1 VDAKDLAYKD
11 YMDGMKY
18 QDIANKYG
26 VSINTVKSWKQRND
40 WNRKKSAPDAPA
52 EKGRTQKKK
61 GAHKKG
67 RVGAP
72 YGNKNAVGNKG
83 GAAPA
88 GNLNAVKHGAY
99 QTIYAD
105 YLPEAEKE
113 VYEQMP
119 GDADLEAEIR
129 LLRLKIARL
138 LNRQEDFFYDMWGNK
153 HDKEV
158 SEEDREAGILA
169 CIKQLEKI
177 VRTQDQIQKGALAVE
192 EQKARIAK
200 LKAETK
206 RIAEDKGN
214 VDKTIHVTLSSEV
227 EQYAD

>member
-1 VDAKDLAYKD
+1 MLPRPRSPNRDKAFAIWQESGGNLLLK
-11 YMDGMKY
+11 
-18 QDIANKYG
+18 DIAAQLD
-26 VSINTVKSWKQRND
+26 VSESQVRKWKNQDEWEQVGKVTLPNTNSNVTKH
-40 WNRKKSAPDAPA
+40 
-52 EKGRTQKKK
+52 KGGQ
-61 GAHKKG
+61 
-67 RVGAP
+67 P
-72 YGNKNAVGNKG
+72 GNQNAVGNDG
-83 GAAPA
+83 GAPL
-88 GNLNAVKHGAY
+88 GNINAIKHGAY
-99 QTIYAD
+99 QTIYAA
-105 YLPEAEKE
+105 YLPEDEKAI
-113 VYEQMP
+113 YEGLP
-119 GDADLEAEIR
+119 GETDLEAEIR
-129 LLRLKIARL
+129 LLRLKITRL

>member
-1 VDAKDLAYKD
+1 MDAKDLAYKD

-26 VSINTVKSWKQRND
+26 VSINTVKSWKQRNG

-105 YLPEAEKE
+105 YLPDDERQ

-129 LLRLKIARL
+129 LLRLKITRL
-138 LNRQEDFFYDMWGNK
+138 LNRQESFFYDMFGNR
-153 HDKEV
+153 HDKQI
-158 SEEDREAGILA
+158 SDEDREAGILA
-169 CIKQLEKI
+169 CTKQLEKL
-177 VRTQDQIQKGALAVE
+177 VRTQDIIRRKGLSEE
-192 EQKARIAK
+192 EQRARIAK
-200 LKAETK
+200 LQAETDRLK
-206 RIAEDKGN
+206 ADKGE
-214 VDKTIHVTLSSEV
+214 DGGDIIFTGEDDLE
-227 EQYAD
+227 

>member
-1 VDAKDLAYKD
+1 MDAKDLAYKD
-11 YMDGMKY
+11 YMDGMRY

-26 VSINTVKSWKQRND
+26 VSINTVKSWKQRNG
-40 WNRKKSAPDAPA
+40 WNRKKAAPDAQT

-99 QTIYAD
+99 QTIYVD
-105 YLPEAEKE
+105 YLPDDERQ

-129 LLRLKIARL
+129 LLRLKITRL
-138 LNRQEDFFYDMWGNK
+138 LSRHQTHFYDAFGVR
-153 HDKEV
+153 HDKEL

-169 CIKQLEKI
+169 CTKQLEKL
-177 VRTQDQIQKGALAVE
+177 VRTQEMIRRTGLSEE
-192 EQKARIAK
+192 EQMARIAK
-200 LKAETK
+200 LQAETD
-206 RIAEDKGN
+206 RIKADKGE
-214 VDKTIHVTLSSEV
+214 DIGDIIFTGEDDLE
-227 EQYAD
+227 

>member
-1 VDAKDLAYKD
+1 MDAKDLAYKD

>member
-1 VDAKDLAYKD
+1 MDAKDLAYKD
-11 YMDGMKY
+11 YMDGMRY
-18 QDIANKYG
+18 QDIADKYG
-26 VSINTVKSWKQRND
+26 VSINTVKSWKQRNG

-52 EKGRTQKKK
+52 EKGHTQKKK

-129 LLRLKIARL
+129 LLRLKITRL
-138 LNRQEDFFYDMWGNK
+138 LNRQQTHFYDAFGVR
-153 HDKEV
+153 HDKEL

-169 CIKQLEKI
+169 CTKQLEKL
-177 VRTQDQIQKGALAVE
+177 VRTQEIIRRQGLSEE
-192 EQKARIAK
+192 EQRARIAK
-200 LKAETK
+200 LRAETK
-206 RIAEDKGN
+206 RISEDKAQKN
-214 VDKTIHVTLSSEV
+214 MTVSVVMSSEV
-227 EQYAD
+227 ENYAE